1 MGRHRLSSPESAVG
15 GAIPDPFPPDL
26 QWPFGQLDSLNRDD
40 VRSSAYE
47 IFFTAC
53 RSASAG
59 GRLTVAGDNHEGQG
73 TKASAGAKNMV
84 VTSRLKR
91 LVGLRARKTRSMV
104 GARPMTSAEIMR
116 RQMGASEQTDSLVR
130 KTLARCLVGPQMPK
144 KVELLVLPMEL
155 LRRLKAS
162 EFADAAEYRS
172 WQLRQLKLLEAGLVL
187 HPFVPLDRSPAAS
200 SLSEMI
206 RSTEPQIDVRAL
218 SATAMALA
226 WRSVEVCHWADGYPL
241 NVHLY
246 LSLLRAVFDIRD
258 ETVVLDEVDELLELI
273 KKTWSMLGLNRMI
286 HNVCFTWV
294 LFERYVTTGQ
304 IEPDLLSATLVML
317 QHVSEDARKA
327 EREPGYSS
335 LVRNT
340 GLCLLLGRKQA
351 VGLPRGV

>member
-1 MGRHRLSSPESAVG
+1 
-15 GAIPDPFPPDL
+15 
-26 QWPFGQLDSLNRDD
+26 
-40 VRSSAYE
+40 
-47 IFFTAC
+47 
-53 RSASAG
+53 
-59 GRLTVAGDNHEGQG
+59 
-73 TKASAGAKNMV
+73 
-84 VTSRLKR
+84 
-91 LVGLRARKTRSMV
+91 
-104 GARPMTSAEIMR
+104 
-116 RQMGASEQTDSLVR
+116 
-130 KTLARCLVGPQMPK
+130 
-144 KVELLVLPMEL
+144 MEL
-155 LRRLKAS
+155 LRRLKAC
-162 EFADAAEYRS
+162 EFADVAEYRS

-246 LSLLRAVFDIRD
+246 LSLLHAVFDIRD

-304 IEPDLLSATLVML
+304 IVPDLLSATLVML
-317 QHVSEDARKA
+317 QHVSEDAKKA
-327 EREPGYSS
+327 EREPGYSRVLS
-335 LVRNT
+335 STLASVYSWAENKLLDYHEAFDKNSVKNVAT
-340 GLCLLLGRKQA
+340 LAVLAAELLGQHAPAAAAAGSPFSAADLIERYVKSSVRCAFAKLDESGNAGGSSMLVEVEEDPGEALMYVTAHTKEMARVEKDLYSPILGSGTLARQP
-351 VGLPRGV
+351 LPLSLSTAASVFISSSTCPRWPAASAASLCVSCRRPPS